1 MPMELDPDKVC
12 QAKLSQYLRQEHEVA
27 NFIRQAQEDKA
38 QGKARQEICC
48 GHKNFA
54 KKYWP
59 TLLAAK
65 LKRDLQSESTR
76 VSLSVSLKQ
85 L

>member
-1 MPMELDPDKVC
+1 MAMELEPDKVC

-38 QGKARQEICC
+38 QGKASQEICW

-65 LKRDLQSESTR
+65 LKRDLQSESTC